1 MRSMPARHPVWLVLL
16 TVSLPMFMAALD
28 NLVVTNALPAIR
40 ADLDA
45 TLEEL
50 TWTINAYT
58 LSFASFI
65 LMASALADR
74 FGRRRVFAIGVAVFT
89 VASLACGLSSEA
101 SMLIAARAVQGLGAA
116 AVLPLSLT
124 LLSTS
129 VPERLRPSSV
139 TSIMAPH
146 IPDGGVES
154 ALLTG
159 SKSAAVTI
167 NSACTRQRRSVGRMH
182 RTLKRARCFAVVL
195 GHRCQNLPLFAA
207 PT

>member
-1 MRSMPARHPVWLVLL
+1 MRSTPARRPVWLVLL

-45 TLEEL
+45 TLEGL

-74 FGRRRVFAIGVAVFT
+74 FGRRRVFALGVAVFT
-89 VASLACGLSSEA
+89 LASLACGLSTEA
-101 SMLIAARAVQGLGAA
+101 WMLIAARAVQGLGAA

-129 VPERLRPSSV
+129 VPERESRLPVGSS
-139 TSIMAPH
+139 A
-146 IPDGGVES
+146 S
-154 ALLTG
+154 A
-159 SKSAAVTI
+159 SDPP
-167 NSACTRQRRSVGRMH
+167 RSVSGVGSPDSASRS
-182 RTLKRARCFAVVL
+182 ARCSAVL
-195 GHRCQNLPLFAA
+195 WWRG
-207 PT
+207 